1 MENLI
6 LSIVIGIV
14 FIFIG
19 VSNLRGNINLLHS
32 YHRNNVKEEDKKPLG
47 KRVGISMIIIAVS
60 IIANGVL
67 TFLSTAL
74 NNWVLEAVGLGI
86 LIVGLAVGL
95 GLTIYAIKKYNGKIF

>member
-1 MENLI
+1 MYNLV
-6 LSIVIGIV
+6 LSLIIGIG

-19 VSNLRGNINLLHS
+19 ASNLRGNIKMLHS
-32 YHRNNVKEEDKKPLG
+32 YHRDRVKEEDKKPLG
-47 KRVGISMIIIAVS
+47 KIVGLGMIIIAVA
-60 IIANGVL
+60 IMINGVL

-74 NNWVLEAVGLGI
+74 NNWVLEAVGLGV

>member
-19 VSNLRGNINLLHS
+19 VSNLRGNIKMLHS
-32 YHRNNVKEEDKKPLG
+32 YHRNNVKEEDKKPMGNMVGLG
-47 KRVGISMIIIAVS
+47 MIIIAVA
-60 IIANGVL
+60 IMINGVL

-95 GLTIYAIKKYNGKIF
+95 GLTLYAIKKYNGKIF

>member
-19 VSNLRGNINLLHS
+19 VSNLRGNIKMLHS
-32 YHRNNVKEEDKKPLG
+32 YHRDKVKEEDKKPFG
-47 KRVGISMIIIAVS
+47 KRIGIAMLIIAFS

-67 TFLSTAL
+67 TYLSTAL

-95 GLTIYAIKKYNGKIF
+95 AINLYAIKKYNGKIF